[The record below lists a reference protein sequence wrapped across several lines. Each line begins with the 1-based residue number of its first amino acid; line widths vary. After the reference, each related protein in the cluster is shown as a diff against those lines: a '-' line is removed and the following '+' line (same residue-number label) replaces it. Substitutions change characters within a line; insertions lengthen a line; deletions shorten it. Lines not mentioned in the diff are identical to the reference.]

1 MNMVIGIEGYVGAGK
16 TAICKELLNKIPNSI
31 LLDGGSL
38 YRAIVYSLMQSGLN
52 LETLKQQIK
61 AMDIKQIMEK
71 LKVQVAIENRN
82 TVIYVDGKIMEEEDL
97 QSTNSSIAVSELG
110 TIANNQN
117 LYLFGRS
124 LIDEFKQKFNV
135 IVSGRDLM
143 AIYPNLDYHF
153 LITASLEERI
163 RRKSIKYHEK
173 VDLEELKQN
182 IQKRDE
188 LQEKAGYYKKY
199 EKTIVVD
206 VTNCKTVED
215 STNEV
220 LKYKNT
226 MTIIPITFFFIYFSG
241 EKIQINV
248 IASGITPKTAPKTNG
263 NPPTVPT
270 RLWALNISH
279 LSTPK
284 PNGFS
289 IIALIAIPIP
299 AIL

>member
-1 MNMVIGIEGYVGAGK
+1 MVIGIEGYVGAGK

-38 YRAIVYSLMQSGLN
+38 YRAIVYSLMQSGVN

-71 LKVQVAIENRN
+71 LKVQIAIENRN
-82 TVIYVDGKIMEEEDL
+82 TVIYVDGKKMEEEDL

-143 AIYPNLDYHF
+143 EIYPNLDYHF

-163 RRKSIKYHEK
+163 RRKSIQYKEK
-173 VDLEELKQN
+173 VDLTELKQN
-182 IQKRDE
+182 IVTRDT
-188 LQEKAGYYKKY
+188 LQEKAGFYKKY
-199 EKTIVVD
+199 DKTIVVD
-206 VTNCKTVED
+206 VTDCKTIED
-215 STNEV
+215 SVNNV
-220 LKYKNT
+220 LKY
-226 MTIIPITFFFIYFSG
+226 I
-241 EKIQINV
+241 E
-248 IASGITPKTAPKTNG
+248 
-263 NPPTVPT
+263 
-270 RLWALNISH
+270 L
-279 LSTPK
+279 
-284 PNGFS
+284 
-289 IIALIAIPIP
+289 
-299 AIL
+299 

>member
-1 MNMVIGIEGYVGAGK
+1 MSNIVIGIEGYVGAGK

-52 LETLKQQIK
+52 LDNLKQQIK

-71 LKVQVAIENRN
+71 LKVQISIENRN
-82 TVIYVDGKIMEEEDL
+82 TVIYVDGRKMEEEEL

-110 TIANNQN
+110 TIANNKN
-117 LYLFGRS
+117 LYIFGKN

-163 RRKSIKYHEK
+163 HRKSIKYHEK

-188 LQEKAGYYKKY
+188 LQEKAGYYKRY

-206 VTNCKTVED
+206 VTNCKTIED
-215 STNEV
+215 STNAV
-220 LKYKNT
+220 LRYIK
-226 MTIIPITFFFIYFSG
+226 M
-241 EKIQINV
+241 
-248 IASGITPKTAPKTNG
+248 
-263 NPPTVPT
+263 
-270 RLWALNISH
+270 
-279 LSTPK
+279 
-284 PNGFS
+284 
-289 IIALIAIPIP
+289 
-299 AIL
+299 

>member
-1 MNMVIGIEGYVGAGK
+1 MNIVIGIEGYVGAGK
-16 TAICKELLNKIPNSI
+16 TAICQELLNKIPNSI

-38 YRAIVYSLMQSGLN
+38 YRAIVYSLIQSGLN

-61 AMDIKQIMEK
+61 AIDIKQIMEK
-71 LKVQVAIENRN
+71 LKVRIAIENRN
-82 TVIYVDGKIMEEEDL
+82 TVIYVNNQKMKDENL
-97 QSTNSSIAVSELG
+97 QSKNSSIAVSELG

-117 LYLFGRS
+117 LYIFGRN

-163 RRKSIKYHEK
+163 HRKSIKYHKK

-182 IQKRDE
+182 IQTRDK

-206 VTNCKTVED
+206 VTNCKTVEE
-215 STNEV
+215 STNTV
-220 LKYKNT
+220 LKYIK
-226 MTIIPITFFFIYFSG
+226 
-241 EKIQINV
+241 
-248 IASGITPKTAPKTNG
+248 
-263 NPPTVPT
+263 
-270 RLWALNISH
+270 
-279 LSTPK
+279 
-284 PNGFS
+284 
-289 IIALIAIPIP
+289 LI
-299 AIL
+299 

>member
-1 MNMVIGIEGYVGAGK
+1 MNIVIGIEGYVGAGK

-38 YRAIVYSLMQSGLN
+38 YRAIVCSLMQSGLN
-52 LETLKQQIK
+52 LDTLKQQIK

-71 LKVQVAIENRN
+71 LKVQIAIENRN
-82 TVIYVDGKIMEEEDL
+82 TVIYVDDKKMEEEDL

-110 TIANNQN
+110 TIADNQN
-117 LYLFGRS
+117 LYIFGRS

-135 IVSGRDLM
+135 IVSGRALM
-143 AIYPNLDYHF
+143 EIYPDLDYHF

-173 VDLEELKQN
+173 IDLEELKQN

-199 EKTIVVD
+199 DKTIVVD

-215 STNEV
+215 STNAV
-220 LKYKNT
+220 LRYIK
-226 MTIIPITFFFIYFSG
+226 M
-241 EKIQINV
+241 
-248 IASGITPKTAPKTNG
+248 
-263 NPPTVPT
+263 
-270 RLWALNISH
+270 
-279 LSTPK
+279 
-284 PNGFS
+284 
-289 IIALIAIPIP
+289 
-299 AIL
+299 